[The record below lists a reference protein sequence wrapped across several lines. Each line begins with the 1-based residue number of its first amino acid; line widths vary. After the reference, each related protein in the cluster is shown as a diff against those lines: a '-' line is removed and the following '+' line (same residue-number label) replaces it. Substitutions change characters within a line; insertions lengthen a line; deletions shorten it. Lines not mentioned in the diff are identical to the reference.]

1 MKTSI
6 KKSFVLPVIVVVIAV
21 LVACPSQAQFTYI
34 SIDGTYVITLY
45 NGSDGTVLTIP
56 SSLNGVAVTGIASGV
71 FYQATNLTAVMIP
84 NTVTQIGVLAFTG
97 CSALTNITVDPLNS
111 AYSSADGV
119 LFDRNQT
126 TLLTYPGGK
135 TGSYTIPNSVTN
147 IGSWAFDSCTTL
159 TSLTIPN
166 SITSVGAG
174 AFLGCTS
181 LASVMIP
188 NGVNGIQSQTFSG
201 CTSLTNVTI
210 PDSVTTIGDSAFWGC
225 TSLTRI
231 TIPRSVTSF
240 QSDFAAFTFVDCTN
254 LGSIFF
260 QGDAP
265 SGADNTVFRADN
277 HVTVYYLPGT
287 SGWGSNFGGAPTAFW
302 ALPYPVILNRAPT
315 FGLQKNQFGFTV
327 SWSTNLPVLVAAST
341 DLAKSSWSPVA
352 TNALHGGTFYF
363 SDPQW
368 KNYPS
373 RFYRVTMFSGLLS
386 PQLMITPSGSTLVL
400 TWPSNFSG
408 FTLQST
414 TNLGSSANWT
424 ALPPPVIV
432 NGQYTVTNPISGTQ
446 QFFRLSQ

>member
-135 TGSYTIPNSVTN
+135 TGSYTIPNSVT
-147 IGSWAFDSCTTL
+147 
-159 TSLTIPN
+159 
-166 SITSVGAG
+166 SVGAG

-188 NGVNGIQSQTFSG
+188 NGDNGIQSQTFSG

-210 PDSVTTIGDSAFWGC
+210 PDSV
-225 TSLTRI
+225 
-231 TIPRSVTSF
+231 
-240 QSDFAAFTFVDCTN
+240 
-254 LGSIFF
+254 
-260 QGDAP
+260 
-265 SGADNTVFRADN
+265 
-277 HVTVYYLPGT
+277 
-287 SGWGSNFGGAPTAFW
+287 
-302 ALPYPVILNRAPT
+302 
-315 FGLQKNQFGFTV
+315 
-327 SWSTNLPVLVAAST
+327 
-341 DLAKSSWSPVA
+341 
-352 TNALHGGTFYF
+352 
-363 SDPQW
+363 
-368 KNYPS
+368 
-373 RFYRVTMFSGLLS
+373 
-386 PQLMITPSGSTLVL
+386 
-400 TWPSNFSG
+400 
-408 FTLQST
+408 
-414 TNLGSSANWT
+414 
-424 ALPPPVIV
+424 
-432 NGQYTVTNPISGTQ
+432 
-446 QFFRLSQ
+446 